1 MTHTSTRGRHA
12 APARTPMAVLSQ
24 AASSPSNRRGV
35 LVFASSGLILTMAA
49 TTASASPEN
58 TVSATP
64 VAGEATVS
72 DAAVAALALAPS
84 VVVPSDVE
92 FDGVGLEA
100 DSKPAPVIVQAARTT
115 TRAATTSAGGSSASP
130 TAATEVSYAP
140 VASSGIGGSIVSIAR
155 QYVGTPYVYGG
166 KTPAGF
172 DCSGFTSYVF
182 AQMGISIP
190 ASSSA
195 QRYAGTVVPASQAQ
209 PGDLIWWPGHVGIYT
224 GNGNHIAARN
234 PGTALYESPIYRSNP
249 TFIRVG

>member
-115 TRAATTSAGGSSASP
+115 TRAATTSAGGSSASS

-172 DCSGFTSYVF
+172 DCSGFTSYVY
-182 AQMGISIP
+182 AQLGIDLP
-190 ASSSA
+190 RSSGA
-195 QRYAGTVVPASQAQ
+195 QRGMGTVIPRSQAK
-209 PGDLIWWPGHVGIYT
+209 PGDLIWSPGHVAIYAG
-224 GNGNHIAARN
+224 GNTQIDAPR
-234 PGTALYESPIYRSNP
+234 PGKSVQFRSIWQSNP
-249 TFIRVG
+249 TFIRLG